1 VPILLLV
8 LIFIAVPIAEIYVII
23 KVGEAIGPW
32 WTVLILVADSLI
44 GSWLLRSQGRRVWA
58 RFRETLQRG
67 DIPHRE
73 VIDGVLVI
81 FGGAFLITPGFLTD
95 IIGALLLVPPTR
107 AVFRRL
113 LVRRLGKRLEF
124 RVGRRGPA
132 GGGPTPSP
140 SQDGDVVEGTATEYD
155 APTPRLER

>member
-8 LIFIAVPIAEIYVII
+8 VIFIAVPIAEIYVII
-23 KVGEAIGPW
+23 QVGEAIGPLP
-32 WTVLILVADSLI
+32 TVLLLAADSVI
-44 GSWLLRSQGRRVWA
+44 GSLLLKSQGRRVWA

-67 DIPHRE
+67 DMPHRE

-95 IIGALLLVPPTR
+95 VIGVVLLLPPTR
-107 AVFRRL
+107 VLMRRL
-113 LVRRLGKRLEF
+113 VIRRLGKRIQF
-124 RVGRRGPA
+124 KTWRRPRPA
-132 GGGPTPSP
+132 SA
-140 SQDGDVVEGTATEYD
+140 DFDVEGTATEYD